1 MAYALIPGYSGHT
14 SGTQTAVNRI
24 VIHATV
30 SPCVKGGARN
40 VAKYF
45 QSADAGGSAH
55 YVVDPGEIIRCYAE
69 TTVTWHAPPNTGSI
83 GIELCDPQKGTAA
96 RWADADHEAMLRL
109 AAKLVRE
116 VAARWNVP
124 LKRLSVADLKAGKR
138 GICGHVDVANAWH
151 KTDHGDPDIAGPFPW
166 THFMQL
172 VTQEELDMDA
182 NEVFAAVWTKDKV
195 PAPDGSKT
203 NPTWQPQSFLVDTNK
218 RLRTVESDLAQVK
231 ALLGE
236 VLAKLGEPPA

>member
-1 MAYALIPGYSGHT
+1 MAYPSIPGYSGHT

-40 VAKYF
+40 VARYF
-45 QSADAGGSAH
+45 QSSGAGGSAH

-69 TTVTWHAPPNTGSI
+69 TTVTWHAPPNAGSI

-116 VAARWNVP
+116 VAARWKVP
-124 LKRLSVADLKAGKR
+124 LARLSVADLKAGKR

-166 THFMQL
+166 TRFMSL
-172 VTQEELDMDA
+172 VTSEELDMDA
-182 NEVFAAVWTKDKV
+182 AEVNKAVWTKDTI
-195 PAPDGSKT
+195 PAPDGSTT
-203 NPTWQPQSFLVDTNK
+203 NPTWQAQSYLVDTNK
-218 RLRTVESDLAQVK
+218 RLRHVET
-231 ALLGE
+231 LLGE
-236 VLAKLGEPPA
+236 VLARLGEPPAS